1 MTKLLTSSALALIA
15 SAGLVAAQDISGTAT
30 VGYGRTDVSDT
41 STDLDSITFDG
52 NVAAT
57 FDNGLLL
64 GARATAMNVSI
75 DDEPDLNASLLGA
88 SGGYRLGSGLRG
100 GAYYERAHLGYD
112 DFSGTANSYG
122 ATVGY
127 DFAAGTVEGFY
138 GRSAGSDLED
148 LNVHDYGV
156 TGRYTAMNGLTFGG
170 NLMRTNI
177 ALGGKDDDLDLVGLA
192 AVYDVA
198 PAWTV
203 FGGLTHSSVADTDVT
218 TFGLGASYDLS
229 GMVAVPTIVSLE
241 LARTNFDGNDLGD
254 EDLVGNAHGNT
265 VRLGV
270 TFPFGQ
276 TGSKLPA
283 NSVAG
288 AVMTPSH
295 SAVTQTVLSA
305 F

>member
-64 GARATAMNVSI
+64 GARATAMNASI
-75 DDEPDLNASLLGA
+75 DDAPDLNASLLGA

-100 GAYYERAHLGYD
+100 GAYYERAHLG
-112 DFSGTANSYG
+112 FAGMSGTANSYG

-138 GRSAGSDLED
+138 GRSAGSDLGD

-156 TGRYTAMNGLTFGG
+156 TGRYTAMDGLTFGG

-177 ALGGKDDDLDLVGLA
+177 ALGGEDENLDLVGLA

-203 FGGLTHSSVADTDVT
+203 FGGLTRSSIADTDVT

-229 GMVAVPTIVSLE
+229 GMVAVPTVLSLE
-241 LARTNFDGNDLGD
+241 LARTNLDSDDLDADG
-254 EDLVGNAHGNT
+254 HGNT